1 MKFTTLFSSYPLLYI
16 LAQISNLS
24 TFSLVKH
31 VTAEDTAAVIDQIV
45 VMYSSSRP
53 VDVWTSGTRNE
64 YSIGG
69 ELACSM
75 ELTIDG
81 DLVVEYYNEPTD
93 EWYPKWDSKSSNSNT
108 LENADTIDTEADE
121 YYLHLQKNNGNLVVY
136 KGYPTYAKREDAI
149 WASNTGRKDVKKLSM
164 NDSCDLILEADDGTV
179 EWTTE
184 GRSAVRRRWTWAP
197 TAGPSVSPSSNPSAF
212 PSIVPSMSPSFKP
225 SAPPSS
231 IPTLNPSLQPSNIP
245 TAVLSLLPSGS
256 PSTSPSTVPSIQS
269 STSPTFMPSSSP
281 STNPT
286 LIPSNSPS
294 SIFSSSPSF
303 TPSIGLSSLPSLLVS
318 PTLSPFSYSK
328 PTSRSKDD
336 EPSMSPSDSF
346 VPTSIPTSAHTLH
359 PSAKEVSVSPTN
371 STYNFPSNIPSSSSS
386 LLPTNSS
393 YSYTPSS
400 APTMYLSK
408 SMHPT
413 TLKPTDSTQTPTI
426 SNDML
431 ASYTPSQAY
440 SNSSDSNIRSSVPT
454 MYPSKSMHPTTLKA
468 TNFAETD
475 NGKGNITSISYTP
488 SQAPMAENSAF
499 SGTLVINGTA
509 AVTTKN
515 ELFKAFMF
523 TGSKHSNDVVGD
535 LFKEGNNDAN

>member
-197 TAGPSVSPSSNPSAF
+197 TSEPSVEPSVNPSAYPTDEPSVEPSSF
-212 PSIVPSMSPSFKP
+212 PSVEPTVIASLEPSAIPSASPSRSLEPSLSETPTLYPTKVPSLTPV
-225 SAPPSS
+225 
-231 IPTLNPSLQPSNIP
+231 LN
-245 TAVLSLLPSGS
+245 V
-256 PSTSPSTVPSIQS
+256 S
-269 STSPTFMPSSSP
+269 STSNVTEALEEDETSNTTF
-281 STNPT
+281 
-286 LIPSNSPS
+286 
-294 SIFSSSPSF
+294 
-303 TPSIGLSSLPSLLVS
+303 LVRK
-318 PTLSPFSYSK
+318 SK
-328 PTSRSKDD
+328 
-336 EPSMSPSDSF
+336 
-346 VPTSIPTSAHTLH
+346 
-359 PSAKEVSVSPTN
+359 
-371 STYNFPSNIPSSSSS
+371 Y
-386 LLPTNSS
+386 
-393 YSYTPSS
+393 
-400 APTMYLSK
+400 
-408 SMHPT
+408 
-413 TLKPTDSTQTPTI
+413 
-426 SNDML
+426 
-431 ASYTPSQAY
+431 Y
-440 SNSSDSNIRSSVPT
+440 SNEVADFT
-454 MYPSKSMHPTTLKA
+454 M
-468 TNFAETD
+468 E
-475 NGKGNITSISYTP
+475 
-488 SQAPMAENSAF
+488 
-499 SGTLVINGTA
+499 
-509 AVTTKN
+509 
-515 ELFKAFMF
+515 
-523 TGSKHSNDVVGD
+523 
-535 LFKEGNNDAN
+535 EGEY

>member
-197 TAGPSVSPSSNPSAF
+197 TSEPSVEPSLEPSSLPS
-212 PSIVPSMSPSFKP
+212 VE
-225 SAPPSS
+225 PSS
-231 IPTLNPSLQPSNIP
+231 IPTSEPSVNPSLE
-245 TAVLSLLPSGS
+245 
-256 PSTSPSTVPSIQS
+256 
-269 STSPTFMPSSSP
+269 PSSYP
-281 STNPT
+281 SVE
-286 LIPSNSPS
+286 PS
-294 SIFSSSPSF
+294 SIPTPIPSEVPSVYPTIEPSIEPSSFPSAEPSIIPTLKSSSM
-303 TPSIGLSSLPSLLVS
+303 PSIPSSPLPSVEQS
-318 PTLSPFSYSK
+318 
-328 PTSRSKDD
+328 
-336 EPSMSPSDSF
+336 
-346 VPTSIPTSAHTLH
+346 SIPTSVPTLY
-359 PSAKEVSVSPTN
+359 PTKMLSLTPTKN
-371 STYNFPSNIPSSSSS
+371 YEETIISNI
-386 LLPTNSS
+386 
-393 YSYTPSS
+393 
-400 APTMYLSK
+400 
-408 SMHPT
+408 T
-413 TLKPTDSTQTPTI
+413 TS
-426 SNDML
+426 
-431 ASYTPSQAY
+431 
-440 SNSSDSNIRSSVPT
+440 
-454 MYPSKSMHPTTLKA
+454 
-468 TNFAETD
+468 E
-475 NGKGNITSISYTP
+475 
-488 SQAPMAENSAF
+488 ENS
-499 SGTLVINGTA
+499 
-509 AVTTKN
+509 
-515 ELFKAFMF
+515 M
-523 TGSKHSNDVVGD
+523 
-535 LFKEGNNDAN
+535 NNTV

>member
-197 TAGPSVSPSSNPSAF
+197 TSEPSVEPSVNPSAHPTDE
-212 PSIVPSMSPSFKP
+212 PSVKP
-225 SAPPSS
+225 SPLPSLLPSS
-231 IPTLNPSLQPSNIP
+231 IPTLKPSYIPSDSPSLEPSTFPSVSPSRSLEPSLSEIP
-245 TAVLSLLPSGS
+245 TSFPSSSVSPSSEPSGS
-256 PSTSPSTVPSIQS
+256 PTVVL
-269 STSPTFMPSSSP
+269 TNSPT
-281 STNPT
+281 
-286 LIPSNSPS
+286 I
-294 SIFSSSPSF
+294 
-303 TPSIGLSSLPSLLVS
+303 
-318 PTLSPFSYSK
+318 
-328 PTSRSKDD
+328 
-336 EPSMSPSDSF
+336 
-346 VPTSIPTSAHTLH
+346 IPTSVPTLY
-359 PSAKEVSVSPTN
+359 PTN
-371 STYNFPSNIPSSSSS
+371 KPSMT
-386 LLPTNSS
+386 PTL
-393 YSYTPSS
+393 
-400 APTMYLSK
+400 APTIEVIVPNKTSSEENALMMRK
-408 SMHPT
+408 SGH
-413 TLKPTDSTQTPTI
+413 
-426 SNDML
+426 
-431 ASYTPSQAY
+431 Y
-440 SNSSDSNIRSSVPT
+440 SNEYADFI
-454 MYPSKSMHPTTLKA
+454 
-468 TNFAETD
+468 
-475 NGKGNITSISYTP
+475 
-488 SQAPMAENSAF
+488 
-499 SGTLVINGTA
+499 
-509 AVTTKN
+509 
-515 ELFKAFMF
+515 
-523 TGSKHSNDVVGD
+523 
-535 LFKEGNNDAN
+535 KEEGEYED

>member
-184 GRSAVRRRWTWAP
+184 GRSATKRRVTFSP
-197 TAGPSVSPSSNPSAF
+197 TSEPSANPSATPTTLEPSAEPSVSPSRSLEPSLSET
-212 PSIVPSMSPSFKP
+212 PTLYPTKVPSLTPV
-225 SAPPSS
+225 
-231 IPTLNPSLQPSNIP
+231 LN
-245 TAVLSLLPSGS
+245 V
-256 PSTSPSTVPSIQS
+256 S
-269 STSPTFMPSSSP
+269 STSNVTEALEEDETSNTTF
-281 STNPT
+281 
-286 LIPSNSPS
+286 
-294 SIFSSSPSF
+294 
-303 TPSIGLSSLPSLLVS
+303 LVRK
-318 PTLSPFSYSK
+318 SK
-328 PTSRSKDD
+328 
-336 EPSMSPSDSF
+336 
-346 VPTSIPTSAHTLH
+346 
-359 PSAKEVSVSPTN
+359 
-371 STYNFPSNIPSSSSS
+371 Y
-386 LLPTNSS
+386 
-393 YSYTPSS
+393 
-400 APTMYLSK
+400 
-408 SMHPT
+408 
-413 TLKPTDSTQTPTI
+413 
-426 SNDML
+426 
-431 ASYTPSQAY
+431 Y
-440 SNSSDSNIRSSVPT
+440 SNEVADFT
-454 MYPSKSMHPTTLKA
+454 M
-468 TNFAETD
+468 E
-475 NGKGNITSISYTP
+475 
-488 SQAPMAENSAF
+488 
-499 SGTLVINGTA
+499 
-509 AVTTKN
+509 
-515 ELFKAFMF
+515 
-523 TGSKHSNDVVGD
+523 
-535 LFKEGNNDAN
+535 EGEY